1 MTSGAVSL
9 ETLLL
14 GIIVAVTVMVLAVV
28 GGVIYAWGEPRR
40 RLKRRMADLGLE
52 PGLAGLGGGGIDTF
66 DQVGRQ
72 RRIQEK
78 LRELETATQRRAQR
92 RNRTRAALRQA
103 GLRINHRTYIAT
115 VIVGGI
121 VVAMITYVFGFSPII
136 CGLAGLVASFG
147 LPRLVLG
154 LMARSRRK
162 RFTAEFPNAIDVLVR
177 GVRSGLP
184 ISECINIV
192 GREIPDPVGSEFRML
207 MEGQKLGMTLEDIMD
222 RALERMP
229 TAEFRFFSVV
239 LQIQQQTGGNLAETL
254 ANLSNVIRER
264 KKMRDKANALSS
276 EARTSATIIG
286 SMPIIFFAIVYLIAP
301 DYMELMISD
310 EIGHYMIAGGLSW
323 MAIGASVMKVMIE
336 FKV

>member
-14 GIIVAVTVMVLAVV
+14 GIIVAVTVMVLALVS
-28 GGVIYAWGEPRR
+28 GVIYAWGEPRR

-52 PGLAGLGGGGIDTF
+52 PGLAGLGGGPDTL
-66 DQVGRQ
+66 DQIGRQ

-78 LRELETATQRRAQR
+78 LRELETATQKRARR

-103 GLRINHRTYIAT
+103 GLRINHRTYMAA

-121 VVAMITYVFGFSPII
+121 TVAIITYVFGFSPVV
-136 CGLAGLVASFG
+136 CGLSGLVASFG
-147 LPRLVLG
+147 LPRLVLAF
-154 LMARSRRK
+154 MARSRRK

-184 ISECINIV
+184 VSECINIV
-192 GREIPDPVGSEFRML
+192 GREVPDPVGSEFRML

-229 TAEFRFFSVV
+229 TAEFRFFAVV

-254 ANLSNVIRER
+254 ANLSHVIRER
-264 KKMRDKANALSS
+264 KKMRDKAVALSS
-276 EARTSATIIG
+276 EAKASATIIG
-286 SMPIIFFAIVYLIAP
+286 SMPIIFFGLVYLIAP
-301 DYMELMISD
+301 QYMELMITD

-323 MAIGASVMKVMIE
+323 MAIGGTVMKIMID